1 LNDFQAASRAL
12 LSQVVAVHGSGE
24 IRPQQQEMVDI
35 VSHAIEHGEN
45 AVVQAGTGV
54 GKSLGYMIPA
64 ALSGKRVVISTAT
77 KQLSEQLAEQD
88 VPFLAGVMDKNSGTP
103 LSYAILKG
111 RANYACFKKI
121 QELKDLESQA
131 PPFGADAPT
140 KSTQDALFPSVIEE
154 TAIPEYS
161 TPEQRGQEVG
171 NIIQWV
177 DTDLSTDGDRSHGPQ
192 VSDAT
197 WKTVSATP
205 SECPGKTSC
214 PFGNACFA
222 EIARNRARV
231 SNLVVTN
238 HALVATEL
246 SSASGEQWAAIGHR
260 DTVIFDEVHE
270 LDNYL
275 SNIWG
280 CSVSGR
286 TLEEAAR
293 DARRAV
299 PANELKTREAIEEMS
314 QLGEKLAEY
323 LENAEDTL
331 VETAWAPEV
340 AHVLEAAY
348 LKSRIISAFLA
359 SKKDSED
366 TRVLLAGNVLD
377 ELGENIYMLQ
387 SGNTDTVRWI
397 GQGDSGARALRA
409 APLRVGP
416 RLMEALE
423 ESETNMIATSA
434 TISVGRSFDIPVRN
448 LALDESERKYIA
460 KDVGT
465 PFDYPKQAILYI
477 PTPGDFPA
485 PTGKERFEHTE
496 AMLEELV
503 RIVKAAGG
511 RTLAL
516 STTTSGARR
525 MAERLR
531 DEVDTP
537 VLSQWDATP
546 GVISQRFAEEE
557 TSTLCATMGMWHGL
571 NVPGRSLSAVVIDKI
586 PFPPMNDPLLKA
598 RQKDVDDRG
607 GNGFMDVYV
616 AQASAM
622 LAQGVGRLIRNTQD
636 RGMVAIL
643 DTRIMSA
650 RYGRTILGSLPG
662 MWLTHD
668 GAMATTS
675 LKRLIDADQSA

>member
-1 LNDFQAASRAL
+1 
-12 LSQVVAVHGSGE
+12 
-24 IRPQQQEMVDI
+24 
-35 VSHAIEHGEN
+35 
-45 AVVQAGTGV
+45 
-54 GKSLGYMIPA
+54 
-64 ALSGKRVVISTAT
+64 
-77 KQLSEQLAEQD
+77 
-88 VPFLAGVMDKNSGTP
+88 
-103 LSYAILKG
+103 
-111 RANYACFKKI
+111 
-121 QELKDLESQA
+121 
-131 PPFGADAPT
+131 
-140 KSTQDALFPSVIEE
+140 
-154 TAIPEYS
+154 
-161 TPEQRGQEVG
+161 
-171 NIIQWV
+171 
-177 DTDLSTDGDRSHGPQ
+177 
-192 VSDAT
+192 
-197 WKTVSATP
+197 
-205 SECPGKTSC
+205 
-214 PFGNACFA
+214 
-222 EIARNRARV
+222 
-231 SNLVVTN
+231 
-238 HALVATEL
+238 
-246 SSASGEQWAAIGHR
+246 
-260 DTVIFDEVHE
+260 
-270 LDNYL
+270 
-275 SNIWG
+275 
-280 CSVSGR
+280 
-286 TLEEAAR
+286 
-293 DARRAV
+293 
-299 PANELKTREAIEEMS
+299 LKTRESIEEMS

-340 AHVLEAAY
+340 AHILESAY

-387 SGNTDTVRWI
+387 SGNDDTVRWI

-448 LALDESERKYIA
+448 LALDESDRKYVA

-477 PTPGDFPA
+477 PTPGKFPA
-485 PTGKERFEHTE
+485 PTGTERFEHTE

>member
-1 LNDFQAASRAL
+1 MSEFQQNARDL
-12 LSQVVAVHGSGE
+12 LAQVVAVHGSGE
-24 IRPQQQEMVDI
+24 VRPQQQQMVDI
-35 VSHAIEHGEN
+35 VSNAIENGEN
-45 AVVQAGTGV
+45 AIVQAGTGV

-64 ALSGKRVVISTAT
+64 ALFAAKRVVISTAT

-88 VPFLAGVMDKNSGTP
+88 VPFLASVMESNEWHP

-111 RANYACFKKI
+111 RANYACLKKV

-131 PPFGADAPT
+131 PPGGEGSN
-140 KSTQDALFPSVIEE
+140 KSVQDALFPTVIEE
-154 TAIPEYS
+154 NAAPDPS
-161 TPEQRGQEVG
+161 TPEQRGREVSD
-171 NIIQWV
+171 IVKWV
-177 DTDLSTDGDRSHGPQ
+177 DTDLKTDGDRSHGPQ

-205 SECPGKTSC
+205 SECPGKTAC

-222 EIARNRARV
+222 EIARNRART

-246 SSASGEQWAAIGHR
+246 SSSGGGEQWGAIGHR
-260 DTVIFDEVHE
+260 DVVIFDEVHE

-299 PANELKTREAIEEMS
+299 PANELKVREAIEEIS
-314 QLGEKLAEY
+314 QLGEKLTEY
-323 LENAEDTL
+323 LEDAEDVLIEEEWAPAVARILEAAMLKIRPISAYLASRKDAEDT
-331 VETAWAPEV
+331 
-340 AHVLEAAY
+340 
-348 LKSRIISAFLA
+348 K
-359 SKKDSED
+359 
-366 TRVLLAGNVLD
+366 VLLAGNVLD
-377 ELGENIYMLQ
+377 ELDEHIAMLRA
-387 SGNTDTVRWI
+387 GNEDMVRWI

-423 ESETNMIATSA
+423 ESGTSMIATSA
-434 TISVGRSFDIPVRN
+434 TISIGRSFDIPVRN
-448 LALDESERKYIA
+448 LALEESPLKYVA
-460 KDVGT
+460 EDVGT
-465 PFDYPKQAILYI
+465 PFDYPRQAILYI
-477 PTPGDFPA
+477 PSPTNFPA
-485 PTGKERFEHTE
+485 PTGKDRFEHTE

-503 RIVKAAGG
+503 RIVRAAGG

-516 STTTSGARR
+516 STTTAGARR

-537 VLSQWDATP
+537 ILSQWDGTP

-557 TSTLCATMGMWHGL
+557 ASTLCATMGMWHGL

-643 DTRIMSA
+643 DTRLVTA
-650 RYGRTILGSLPG
+650 RYGRAVIGSLPN
-662 MWLTHD
+662 MWMTND
-668 GAMATTS
+668 GEVAVSS
-675 LKRLIDADQSA
+675 LKRLIDAD